1 MVVVPTSTTVRLH
14 YERSTSD
21 WVFML
26 ITAGGIV
33 AAIGLTLRMRRH
45 PLVFPPRPPRP
56 VPTA

>member
-1 MVVVPTSTTVRLH
+1 VRLH
-14 YERSTSD
+14 FERSTSD

-33 AAIGLTLRMRRH
+33 AAIGVTLWMRRH

-56 VPTA
+56 VPTP